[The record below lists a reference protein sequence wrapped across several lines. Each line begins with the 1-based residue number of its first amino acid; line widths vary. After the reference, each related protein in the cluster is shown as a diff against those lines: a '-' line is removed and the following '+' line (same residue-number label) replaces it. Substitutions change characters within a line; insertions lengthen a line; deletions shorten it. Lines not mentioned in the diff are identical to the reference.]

1 MSVLLNIAMPK
12 TCEVCPCNDDNWRCG
27 ATKEY
32 FDYDDM
38 CERRR
43 ADCPLIEVPT
53 PPERKL
59 QKLAEEIAAVKRSI
73 KSENSDYLTGYLSA
87 LSAVEGMI
95 TEESEVTT

>member
-43 ADCPLIEVPT
+43 ADYPLIEIPAGVRLIDANKMRRSVKFTGGTGDLFKEWIDRQPT
-53 PPERKL
+53 VIE
-59 QKLAEEIAAVKRSI
+59 
-73 KSENSDYLTGYLSA
+73 
-87 LSAVEGMI
+87 
-95 TEESEVTT
+95 TEADQ

>member
-53 PPERKL
+53 PHGRLVDIDKMIDRFWDGNSME
-59 QKLAEEIAAVKRSI
+59 VF
-73 KSENSDYLTGYLSA
+73 KSELEQIQTVIEAED
-87 LSAVEGMI
+87 
-95 TEESEVTT
+95 

>member
-43 ADCPLIEVPT
+43 ADCPLIEIPAGVRLIDANKMRRSVKFTGGTGDLFKKWIDRQPT
-53 PPERKL
+53 VIE
-59 QKLAEEIAAVKRSI
+59 
-73 KSENSDYLTGYLSA
+73 
-87 LSAVEGMI
+87 
-95 TEESEVTT
+95 TEADQ